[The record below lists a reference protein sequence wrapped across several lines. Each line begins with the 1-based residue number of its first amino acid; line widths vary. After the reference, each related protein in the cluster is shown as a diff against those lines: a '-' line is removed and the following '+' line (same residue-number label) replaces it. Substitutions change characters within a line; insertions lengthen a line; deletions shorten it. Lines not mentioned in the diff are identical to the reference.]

1 MKYVNWFICRREWE
15 ANSFELPEN
24 DIAIPEVYQRVVAN
38 LAELPKFVRFNKVKL
53 DYCDGYAEIFAES
66 NYLNGEPIKLPIA
79 EKCLSLLANYL
90 QPLKKALNDSVL
102 IHFFAAINGNDPNCF
117 SNGSQL
123 LSHVQNELVQI
134 CDSSRGYKF
143 EIGYFCSE
151 MNDSTNVIASI
162 LQMDPIVQSSH
173 VEIIFHRL
181 SNLNFLTPQSD
192 FQHHTRQL
200 PIELISNWLHRKS
213 KAINENSKGRFLQ
226 INLRYI
232 QNAPE
237 LCDYLK
243 EVIVKKFCRFSHPE
257 SWTISSLYNYRLDI

>member
-1 MKYVNWFICRREWE
+1 MYH
-15 ANSFELPEN
+15 
-24 DIAIPEVYQRVVAN
+24 RVVAN

-90 QPLKKALNDSVL
+90 QPLKKALNDSVF

-117 SNGSQL
+117 SDGSQL
-123 LSHVQNELVQI
+123 LSHVQNELLQI

-151 MNDSTNVIASI
+151 MNDCTNVIASI
-162 LQMDPIVQSSH
+162 LQTDPIVQCSH

-181 SNLNFLTPQSD
+181 IRNLTPQSD

-257 SWTISSLYNYRLDI
+257 S